1 MSFRYLYSSSN
12 INKFDSIFRNHC
24 PKMNSVCVQ
33 KKPKTN
39 TKTKEDTP
47 FEKFMKRL
55 PPYIGK
61 EILKFLI
68 PDPRYIY
75 FFNCDPAAMRYSL
88 NFEKAFRTSITY
100 CTGICCETKVCSF
113 VSTETVPV
121 KNKKG
126 EFLSR
131 IKKKNGKH
139 RYYLTTP
146 IETYYCQ
153 GCGMEGCRS
162 EYCRGTWETDTTY
175 KSVYVGKDIEN
186 ALYELMLDIGVYKKP
201 KSQQVAKN
209 SLPPFVDEKVSNPLD
224 LSASDW

>member
-1 MSFRYLYSSSN
+1 MSFCYLYSSSN
-12 INKFDSIFRNHC
+12 INNFDSIFRNHRL
-24 PKMNSVCVQ
+24 KMNSSVCVQ
-33 KKPKTN
+33 KKTN

-47 FEKFMKRL
+47 FERFMKRL

-75 FFNCDPAAMRYSL
+75 FFNCNPASMRYSL

-100 CTGICCETKVCSF
+100 CSGICCETKICRFASK
-113 VSTETVPV
+113 ETVPV
-121 KNKKG
+121 KNNKG

-162 EYCRGTWETDTTY
+162 QYCRGTWETDTTY

-186 ALYELMLDIGVYKKP
+186 ALYELMLLNNYPKP
-201 KSQQVAKN
+201 AAYRREPTNNK
-209 SLPPFVDEKVSNPLD
+209 KVSNPLELD
-224 LSASDW
+224 ASDW